1 MWQEKLKMHGLQFL
15 QAWLLW
21 NEGRSIEL
29 MDTCLKDS
37 CIESQVLRCIQ
48 VGLLCVQ
55 KIPEDRPAMSS
66 VVFMLGNEG
75 AVLPQ
80 PKQPGFFIERNFI
93 DEVTI
98 LTSNKLYT
106 DDAAT
111 ITIAEAR

>member
-1 MWQEKLKMHGLQFL
+1 M
-15 QAWLLW
+15 
-21 NEGRSIEL
+21 EL

-37 CIESQVLRCIQ
+37 CVESQVQRCIQ

-55 KIPEDRPAMSS
+55 KLPDDRPAMSS

-80 PKQPGFFIERNFI
+80 PKQPGFFIERSCVDNA
-93 DEVTI
+93 TI
-98 LTSNKLYT
+98 PTSDKFYT

-111 ITIAEAR
+111 ITILEAR